1 MNTKEIVENWVKEKK
16 SLYFFLPDGP
26 YGRPFDNQYIIE
38 KIEETSESFNIIF
51 SNEIALRFLGKI
63 NITDEGYNLT
73 ISDFTKCI
81 FEISSRILKSYTEG
95 QVVLSGF

>member
-38 KIEETSESFNIIF
+38 KIEETSEGFNIIF
-51 SNEIALRFLGKI
+51 SDEIALRFLGEI

-81 FEISSRILKSYTEG
+81 FEIRSRIFKSYTEG